1 MDLIS
6 SGNGLVYW
14 QTATFLVM
22 IGYFTFWVYALI
34 DMVRTDFKEQHMKLI
49 WALMILFVPV
59 IGTFLY
65 LSMNRRTK
73 NHFRKFNPEF
83 ASNHT
88 SQNTK

>member
-6 SGNGLVYW
+6 PGNGLVYW

-22 IGYFTFWVYALI
+22 VGYFSFWVYALI
-34 DMVRTDFKEQHMKLI
+34 DLIRADFKEQHMQLI

-73 NHFRKFNPEF
+73 RGFRKFTPTF
-83 ASNHT
+83 S
-88 SQNTK
+88 SQQNTK